1 MLFGCGPREW
11 LNNMAELIHV
21 NFDDAVVSGVDVLDF
36 APGSEEEPTLQC
48 GRHSASGLADDSVT
62 VACMFNSLF
71 DYSDS
76 PGLSAELTHV
86 VWNGGFAVIAQP
98 WAPALLT
105 QLAQQL
111 VQRGWTVIWQQK
123 AVANL
128 CDAKKPYRC
137 LILHHAEGDPSDPSC
152 SLDRV
157 SSACSATICRNVAT
171 QPLELPSEAATAENP
186 PVLTSPAH
194 GSVVQEVVE
203 AARHLL
209 TLLIAAPLSPSMPPA
224 APRTGPTVSTAQGY
238 SPARIAVD
246 HGRGTPGG

>member
-1 MLFGCGPREW
+1 MVPSIC
-11 LNNMAELIHV
+11 
-21 NFDDAVVSGVDVLDF
+21 
-36 APGSEEEPTLQC
+36 
-48 GRHSASGLADDSVT
+48 VT
-62 VACMFNSLF
+62 T
-71 DYSDS
+71 
-76 PGLSAELTHV
+76 TH
-86 VWNGGFAVIAQP
+86 
-98 WAPALLT
+98 
-105 QLAQQL
+105 
-111 VQRGWTVIWQQK
+111 K
-123 AVANL
+123 AVANP

-152 SLDRV
+152 SLDRA

-194 GSVVQEVVE
+194 GSVVPEVVE

-209 TLLIAAPLSPSMPPA
+209 TLLIAAPLPPSMPPA

-246 HGRGTPGG
+246 HGRGTPRGVGSSFWLHDNSAISSVITNLHIPAGFPVESLARSDRSTAGVAAAV